1 MITITVKKRNGNYLE
16 FVSKGHAGYAE
27 EGQDIVCAAVSVLV
41 INTVNSL
48 RGVLQTISLRY
59 RKVMVMYT
67 FHFTYSGF

>member
-41 INTVNSL
+41 INRSEEHTSE
-48 RGVLQTISLRY
+48 LQS
-59 RKVMVMYT
+59 
-67 FHFTYSGF
+67 H